1 MMPTTGNPPGARCGA
16 VTPGAYP
23 GKSSPTSCF
32 GRYARGVLT
41 HGLALVDRA
50 RGALDVLVRE
60 MLKFGVVGAVAF
72 VIDLGGYNIL
82 VFGPHLLGMFSQQ
95 TTQGVLHD
103 KPLTARII
111 AAAVSTVVAWV
122 GNRLWT
128 FRHRRSREAG
138 QELALYLLFNVVA
151 MVISVACLGISRY
164 IFDLHTQLADNV
176 TVIFGIVLGTLFR
189 FWSYRKFVFA
199 GLEEDLPAPT
209 KLHPAELDP
218 AASRLRQTDPSGPDP
233 AEPDPAKKPAEL
245 DPAELDRPASQG

>member
-16 VTPGAYP
+16 VTTGAYP
-23 GKSSPTSCF
+23 GKSSPASHF
-32 GRYARGVLT
+32 GGYARWVLT
-41 HGLALVDRA
+41 NGLALLGRA

-72 VIDLGGYNIL
+72 VIDLGGYNLL
-82 VFGPHLLGMFSQQ
+82 VFGPHLLGMFGQQ
-95 TTQGVLHD
+95 STQGVLHD

-111 AAAVSTVVAWV
+111 AATVSTVVAWV

-128 FRHRRSREAG
+128 FRHRRNRQAG

-164 IFDLHTQLADNV
+164 VFDLHTQLADNL
-176 TVIFGIVLGTLFR
+176 TNIFGIVLGTLFR

-199 GLEEDLPAPT
+199 GMLDEEPAQ
-209 KLHPAELDP
+209 PAGPDSTELDDS
-218 AASRLRQTDPSGPDP
+218 ATMDRSTRLDRSAG
-233 AEPDPAKKPAEL
+233 
-245 DPAELDRPASQG
+245 LDRPAGKG